1 MIAEVVTAPLPVESV
16 GIALLSDR
24 DRRAL
29 TLRLAAT
36 IAGVSLLGVAICLE
50 RLVPDQIQVA
60 EAGKALAALVVAGP
74 VLWRGIRGLFDPRAQ
89 SATEP
94 LVALAVL
101 AAMAGGAFATAV
113 LIPTV
118 MEIGRL
124 FEERS
129 SLGVLAALEG
139 IRRLRAVTA
148 HRETASGEDVVP
160 VESIAVGD
168 VIVVRPG
175 ELFAADG
182 EVLTGMSTRDSA
194 AVTGE
199 SRLDDIGPGSKVF
212 AGTRNVGG
220 LIRLRVLASGARS
233 LIGRVMQ
240 TLAEVEQARVPFL
253 RLFDAASRDYLPV
266 VLTIAATVLFF
277 TSDLPRAIAVLV
289 VACPTAL
296 LLAGPAAMVAAMT
309 AASRAGILLKS
320 ARFLERIGEVDTLLL
335 DKTGTVTQGAQ
346 AVRVI
351 VPMHGVA
358 EETVLAA
365 AARCGHGSIHPVSRA
380 VVEAAAV
387 RGVRI
392 EAPDVVR
399 EWPGLGVAAETSSGT
414 LRLGRASWLREVAR
428 VPDIPEMDAGT
439 VVWVAEDARLLG
451 RLELYDPPRSDAR
464 AAIDEVRALGIS
476 KVVLL
481 TGDLTSIA
489 EEVAADLALDG
500 WEAEVHPDHKLA
512 RVHAEQSAGRVVMMV
527 GDGINDALALAGA
540 DVGVAVG
547 SGGGV
552 GVNEVALGGA
562 DIALLRPDL
571 AALPQLI
578 RLADRVRAVMTWNA
592 VLGLGGAAAS
602 VALAA
607 AGWLGPVAAAVA
619 QSAGVLA
626 VVLNSGRLLRALDGP
641 ARRIPPPADATPAS
655 REGAPPGAQDAPS
668 ARGAW
673 SWSMMMTRL
682 LRWERARRRHSRRG
696 SHSSSARSRR
706 SR

>member
-1 MIAEVVTAPLPVESV
+1 MIAEQVLTDTLPADPLRLMNE
-16 GIALLSDR
+16 D

-36 IAGVSLLGVAICLE
+36 VAGVSLLGVAMLMG
-50 RLVPDQIQVA
+50 RLAPDQVQLA
-60 EAGKALAALVVAGP
+60 EAGKALAALIVGVP
-74 VLWRGIRGLFDPRAQ
+74 VLGRGLRALFDPHAP

-101 AAMAGGAFATAV
+101 AAMAGGAFGTAV
-113 LIPTV
+113 LVPAV

-148 HRETASGEDVVP
+148 QRETGAGEETVQ
-160 VESIAVGD
+160 VESVGIGD

-182 EVLTGMSTRDSA
+182 TVLTGTSSLDSA

-220 LIRLRVLASGARS
+220 LIRLKVLASGARS
-233 LIGRVMQ
+233 LLGRVVQ
-240 TLAEVEQARVPFL
+240 TLAEVEQARIPFL

-277 TSDLPRAIAVLV
+277 TADLQRAIAVLV

-296 LLAGPAAMVAAMT
+296 LLSGPAAMVAAMT

-335 DKTGTVTQGAQ
+335 DKTGTVTQGIQ
-346 AVRVI
+346 AVRGI
-351 VPMHGVA
+351 VPTDGVD
-358 EETVLAA
+358 EETVLRA
-365 AARCGHGSIHPVSRA
+365 AARCAQGSIHPVSRA
-380 VVEAAAV
+380 IVATAAA
-387 RGVRI
+387 RGLHVEVPAI
-392 EAPDVVR
+392 VR
-399 EWPGLGVAAETSSGT
+399 EFPGLGVAADMPDGT
-414 LRLGRASWLREVAR
+414 LRIGRATWLREVAH
-428 VPDIPEMDAGT
+428 VENISDVDAGT
-439 VVWVAEDARLLG
+439 MVWVAHDTHLLG
-451 RLELYDPPRSDAR
+451 WIELHDPPRADAR

-476 KVVLL
+476 RVTLL
-481 TGDLTSIA
+481 TGDRISIA
-489 EEVAADLALDG
+489 QEVAAELGLDDFA
-500 WEAEVHPDHKLA
+500 AEVHPDHKLA
-512 RVHAEQSAGRVVMMV
+512 RVRAEQAAGRVVMMV

-547 SGGGV
+547 SGGGA

-578 RLADRVRAVMTWNA
+578 RLADRVRVVMTWNA
-592 VLGLGGAAAS
+592 VIGLGGSVAS

-607 AGWLGPVAAAVA
+607 AGWLDPVAAAGV

-641 ARRIPPPADATPAS
+641 PRPVVSAD
-655 REGAPPGAQDAPS
+655 EGAAM
-668 ARGAW
+668 RGD
-673 SWSMMMTRL
+673 S
-682 LRWERARRRHSRRG
+682 
-696 SHSSSARSRR
+696 
-706 SR
+706 

>member
-1 MIAEVVTAPLPVESV
+1 MTPEAVVAGPLPVDSL

-24 DRRAL
+24 ERRAL

-36 IAGVSLLGVAICLE
+36 IAGVSLLAVATFME
-50 RLVPDQIQVA
+50 RLVPEQMQVA
-60 EAGKALAALVVAGP
+60 EAGKALAALVVGAP
-74 VLWRGIRGLFDPRAQ
+74 LLWRGVRALFDARAQ

-101 AAMAGGAFATAV
+101 AAMAGGAFGTAV

-182 EVLTGMSTRDSA
+182 EVLTGMSTLDSA

-199 SRLDDIGPGSKVF
+199 SRLDDIGPGAKVF

-220 LIRLRVLASGARS
+220 LVRLEVLASGARS
-233 LIGRVMQ
+233 LLGRVVQ
-240 TLAEVEQARVPFL
+240 TLAEVERARVPFL

-346 AVRVI
+346 AVRAV
-351 VPMHGVA
+351 VPVEGVR
-358 EETVLAA
+358 EETVLTA

-380 VVEAAAV
+380 AVAAASA
-387 RGVRI
+387 RGIRV
-392 EAPDVVR
+392 EPPDLIR
-399 EWPGLGVAAETSSGT
+399 EWPGLGVAAETSNGT
-414 LRLGRASWLREVAR
+414 LRLGRASWLRDVAM
-428 VPDIPEMDAGT
+428 VPDIPDTDAGT
-439 VVWVAEDARLLG
+439 IVWVAQDARLIG
-451 RLELYDPPRSDAR
+451 RLELYDPPRTDAR
-464 AAIDEVRALGIS
+464 TAIDEVRALGIGR
-476 KVVLL
+476 VLL
-481 TGDLTSIA
+481 ITGDLTSITA
-489 EEVAADLALDG
+489 EVAEDLKLDG
-500 WEAEVHPDHKLA
+500 WEAEVHPHHKLE
-512 RVHAEQSAGRVVMMV
+512 RVHTEQAAGHVVMMV

-540 DVGVAVG
+540 DVGVAIG
-547 SGGGV
+547 SGGTV
-552 GVNEVALGGA
+552 GINEVALGGA

-571 AALPQLI
+571 SALPQLI

-592 VLGLGGAAAS
+592 VLAVGGSAAS
-602 VALAA
+602 VVLAA
-607 AGWLGPVAAAVA
+607 AGWLGPVAAALV

-626 VVLNSGRLLRALDGP
+626 VVLNSGRLLRALDG
-641 ARRIPPPADATPAS
+641 RSRQTPS
-655 REGAPPGAQDAPS
+655 PDEPTSLSDGDAPPGKPDT
-668 ARGAW
+668 ARRRRGW
-673 SWSMMMTRL
+673 LWSMMVRM
-682 LRWERARRRHSRRG
+682 LRSEQTARRRSRRR
-696 SHSSSARSRR
+696 SHSSTTHSR
-706 SR
+706 

>member
-1 MIAEVVTAPLPVESV
+1 MIPEPVVAGPLPVESL
-16 GIALLSDR
+16 GIALMSDR

-36 IAGVSLLGVAICLE
+36 IAGVSLLGVATCME
-50 RLVPDQIQVA
+50 RLVPEQMQVA
-60 EAGKALAALVVAGP
+60 EAGKALAALVVGAP
-74 VLWRGIRGLFDPRAQ
+74 LLWRGVRALFDPRAQ

-101 AAMAGGAFATAV
+101 AAMAGGAFGTAV

-182 EVLTGMSTRDSA
+182 EVLTGMSTLDSA

-199 SRLDDIGPGSKVF
+199 SRLDDIGPGAKVF

-220 LIRLRVLASGARS
+220 LVRLEVLASGARS
-233 LIGRVMQ
+233 LLGRVVQ
-240 TLAEVEQARVPFL
+240 TLAEVERARVPFL

-346 AVRVI
+346 AVRAI
-351 VPMHGVA
+351 VPMDGVR

-380 VVEAAAV
+380 VVAAASA
-387 RGVRI
+387 RGIRV
-392 EAPDVVR
+392 ESPDLVR
-399 EWPGLGVAAETSSGT
+399 EWPGLGVAAETSNGT
-414 LRLGRASWLREVAR
+414 LRLGRASWLRDVAMVR
-428 VPDIPEMDAGT
+428 NIPDTDAGT
-439 VVWVAEDARLLG
+439 VVWVAQDARLLG
-451 RLELYDPPRSDAR
+451 RLELYDPPRADAR
-464 AAIDEVRALGIS
+464 TAIDEVRALGIS
-476 KVVLL
+476 RVLL
-481 TGDLTSIA
+481 VTGDLTSITAEVA
-489 EEVAADLALDG
+489 EELELDG
-500 WEAEVHPDHKLA
+500 WEAEVHPHHKLE
-512 RVHAEQSAGRVVMMV
+512 RVHAEQAAGHVVMMV

-540 DVGVAVG
+540 DVGVAIG
-547 SGGGV
+547 SGGTV
-552 GVNEVALGGA
+552 GINEVALGGA

-571 AALPQLI
+571 SALPQLI

-592 VLGLGGAAAS
+592 VLAVGGSAAS

-607 AGWLGPVAAAVA
+607 AGWLGPVAAALA

-626 VVLNSGRLLRALDGP
+626 VVLNSGRLLRALDGQS
-641 ARRIPPPADATPAS
+641 RRTASPDDPTPVS
-655 REGAPPGAQDAPS
+655 HGDAPPGKPS
-668 ARGAW
+668 TARRTRGW
-673 SWSMMMTRL
+673 WRSMIVWV
-682 LRWERARRRHSRRG
+682 LRSEQTARRRSRRR
-696 SHSSSARSRR
+696 SHSSSARPR
-706 SR
+706 

>member
-1 MIAEVVTAPLPVESV
+1 MTAEQAAAGALPADPLVA
-16 GIALLSDR
+16 GLMNDD

-36 IAGVSLLGVAICLE
+36 VAGVSLLGVATLMG
-50 RLVPDQIQVA
+50 RLAPDQMQLA
-60 EAGKALAALVVAGP
+60 EAGKALAALVVGAP
-74 VLWRGIRGLFDPRAQ
+74 VLGRGLRALFDPRAP

-101 AAMAGGAFATAV
+101 AAMAGGAFGTAV

-148 HRETASGEDVVP
+148 QRETAPGEETVS
-160 VESIAVGD
+160 VESIGD
-168 VIVVRPG
+168 RRCHRRSPRRALRGRRHGVDRNV
-175 ELFAADG
+175 
-182 EVLTGMSTRDSA
+182 
-194 AVTGE
+194 E
-199 SRLDDIGPGSKVF
+199 SRQRRRDGRVPARRHRAGLEGLCGHAQRRRADPSRGPGQRRPLL
-212 AGTRNVGG
+212 ARARGADARRGGTSADA
-220 LIRLRVLASGARS
+220 VLAD
-233 LIGRVMQ
+233 
-240 TLAEVEQARVPFL
+240 L
-253 RLFDAASRDYLPV
+253 RPASRDYLPV

-277 TSDLPRAIAVLV
+277 TSDLQRAIAVLV

-320 ARFLERIGEVDTLLL
+320 ARFLERIGEVDTLVL
-335 DKTGTVTQGAQ
+335 DKTGTVTQGIQ
-346 AVRVI
+346 AVRAI
-351 VPMHGVA
+351 VPTEGVD

-380 VVEAAAV
+380 IVAAAAA
-387 RGVRI
+387 RGLEI
-392 EAPDVVR
+392 EAPDIVR
-399 EWPGLGVAAETSSGT
+399 EFPGLGVAAETTDGNAADRACHLAPRRREGSEHSRDRRGNRRVGGSTTRVCSGGSSST
-414 LRLGRASWLREVAR
+414 IPRAPMR
-428 VPDIPEMDAGT
+428 VPPST
-439 VVWVAEDARLLG
+439 RCV
-451 RLELYDPPRSDAR
+451 S
-464 AAIDEVRALGIS
+464 LGIS
-476 KVVLL
+476 RVILL
-481 TGDLTSIA
+481 TGDRVSIA
-489 EEVAADLALDG
+489 NEVSTELGLDDV
-500 WEAEVHPDHKLA
+500 EAEVHPDHKLA
-512 RVHAEQSAGRVVMMV
+512 RVRAEQAAGRVVMMV

-547 SGGGV
+547 SGGTS

-592 VLGLGGAAAS
+592 VLGLGGSVAS

-607 AGWLGPVAAAVA
+607 AGWIGPVAAAAA

-626 VVLNSGRLLRALDGP
+626 VVLNSGRLLRALDVTSRPIPRLGGLLQ
-641 ARRIPPPADATPAS
+641 RRL
-655 REGAPPGAQDAPS
+655 
-668 ARGAW
+668 
-673 SWSMMMTRL
+673 M
-682 LRWERARRRHSRRG
+682 RR
-696 SHSSSARSRR
+696 
-706 SR
+706 